1 MNKISKFLTLVI
13 LIVVVLLF
21 GIYQYRTF
29 IQTEIY
35 QENSEHLLATY
46 EQVSRTFTLFTQR
59 NWNVL
64 ADWDEYL
71 QYISDSEN
79 TETAWHDFA
88 DRKNNWQYSDF
99 YMFNEHCDFL
109 TASNRKGT
117 ADSIRNCFQE
127 MYSSGC
133 PTISDY
139 TASSGKHKVVFAIPL
154 SNPFCLDNITYTGVA
169 VSYDVTTVE
178 DMISNNVYGD
188 KSSCYLVNAKGH
200 VILSLESQSEF
211 LSEQDNLFTFLK
223 SNAVFSENTND
234 AVEHDLQKVVEG
246 RAKFNSQ
253 GTSYYMV
260 YQPVGLNDWSI
271 LGIVQTAAVNSP
283 DEKIMHVTIAAITV
297 LAACLLLLLLR
308 LSSLNAEYKLKHQ
321 ELLHQAL
328 KAQKEQTDQLFYGMT
343 CIVDRYIVVDLLKN
357 RYEYHEYSSNS
368 LYPETGSYQNLLD
381 TVARNYI
388 VLSDTENI
396 KISHLLNKEYLQKV
410 LHKGNGIMKIE
421 YSKRTENI
429 YKLMNVVAV
438 EWDESGI
445 PLKVMMISQDIGKR
459 HELENLANTDGL
471 TGLFNERYFSSVLHR
486 KEKKKLPFVLY
497 YLDLDHFK
505 PVNDT
510 YGHDMGDKLLKAVAE
525 RLLKCIR
532 SNDFA
537 FRIGGDEFAL
547 IISAEMEDSLCMQTK
562 MRIIQ
567 SLLRPY
573 EIDGKTLHIGA
584 SCGYAV
590 YPLETEDT
598 GKIRILADQRMY
610 AEKKKIIKKPQG
622 LSPKILLQ
630 MTECKRGAVGKCNFS
645 SRQPLLHYLLMH
657 HSEHQRSSM
666 TFFYSHTSVCLPGE
680 WPP

>member
-1 MNKISKFLTLVI
+1 MNKICKFLTLII
-13 LIVVVLLF
+13 LIVAVLLF

-46 EQVSRTFTLFTQR
+46 EQVNRIFTLFTQR

-64 ADWDEYL
+64 SDWDEYL

-79 TETAWHDFA
+79 TETVWHDFA

-109 TASNRKGT
+109 TANNRKGT

-127 MYSSGC
+127 MYSFEC

-154 SNPFCLDNITYTGVA
+154 SHPFCLNNITYTGVA

-211 LSEQDNLFTFLK
+211 LSEHENLFTFLK
-223 SNAVFSENTND
+223 DNAVFSENTYD
-234 AVEHDLQKVVEG
+234 AVEHDLQKVVKG

-297 LAACLLLLLLR
+297 LATCLLLLLLR

-343 CIVDRYIVVDLLKN
+343 CIVDRYTVVDLLKD

-429 YKLMNVVAV
+429 YKIMNVVAV
-438 EWDESGI
+438 EWDEAGI
-445 PLKVMMISQDIGKR
+445 PQKVMMIAQDIGKR

-486 KEKKKLPFVLY
+486 KEQKKLPFVLY

-532 SNDFA
+532 SNDLA

-562 MRIIQ
+562 MRIVQ
-567 SLLRPY
+567 SLLLPY

-610 AEKKKIIKKPQG
+610 AEKKENHRKAAESQSKDP
-622 LSPKILLQ
+622 SP
-630 MTECKRGAVGKCNFS
+630 ND
-645 SRQPLLHYLLMH
+645 
-657 HSEHQRSSM
+657 
-666 TFFYSHTSVCLPGE
+666 
-680 WPP
+680 

>member
-1 MNKISKFLTLVI
+1 MNKICKFLTLII

-46 EQVSRTFTLFTQR
+46 EQVNRTFTLFTQR

-64 ADWDEYL
+64 SDWDEYL
-71 QYISDSEN
+71 QCISDSEN
-79 TETAWHDFA
+79 TETVWHDFA

-109 TASNRKGT
+109 TANNRKGT

-127 MYSSGC
+127 MYSSEC

-139 TASSGKHKVVFAIPL
+139 IASSGKHKVVFAIPL
-154 SNPFCLDNITYTGVA
+154 SHPFCLNNITYTGVA

-211 LSEQDNLFTFLK
+211 LSEHENLFTFLK
-223 SNAVFSENTND
+223 DNAVFSENTYD
-234 AVEHDLQKVVEG
+234 AVEHDLQKVVKG

-253 GTSYYMV
+253 GISYYMV

-283 DEKIMHVTIAAITV
+283 DEKIMHVTIVAITV
-297 LAACLLLLLLR
+297 LATCLLLLLLR

-343 CIVDRYIVVDLLKN
+343 CIVDRYTVVDLLKD
-357 RYEYHEYSSNS
+357 RYEYHEYSNSNN

-381 TVARNYI
+381 TAARNYI

-429 YKLMNVVAV
+429 YKIMNVVAV
-438 EWDESGI
+438 EWDEAGI
-445 PLKVMMISQDIGKR
+445 PQKVMMISQDIGKR

-486 KEKKKLPFVLY
+486 KEQKKLPFVLY

-547 IISAEMEDSLCMQTK
+547 IISAEMEDSLCVQTK
-562 MRIIQ
+562 MRIVQ
-567 SLLRPY
+567 SLLLPY

-610 AEKKKIIKKPQG
+610 AEKKENHRKAAESQSKDP
-622 LSPKILLQ
+622 SP
-630 MTECKRGAVGKCNFS
+630 ND
-645 SRQPLLHYLLMH
+645 
-657 HSEHQRSSM
+657 
-666 TFFYSHTSVCLPGE
+666 
-680 WPP
+680 

>member
-1 MNKISKFLTLVI
+1 MSQQPHHQKEENIMSKICKFLTLII
-13 LIVVVLLF
+13 LIVAVLLF

-46 EQVSRTFTLFTQR
+46 EQVNRTFTLFTQR

-64 ADWDEYL
+64 SDWDEYL
-71 QYISDSEN
+71 QCISDAEN
-79 TETAWHDFA
+79 TETVWHDFA

-109 TASNRKGT
+109 TANNRKGT

-154 SNPFCLDNITYTGVA
+154 SHPFCLNNITYTGVA

-211 LSEQDNLFTFLK
+211 LSGHENLFTFLK
-223 SNAVFSENTND
+223 DNAVFSENTYD
-234 AVEHDLQKVVEG
+234 AVEHDLQKVVKG

-297 LAACLLLLLLR
+297 LATCLLLLLLR

-343 CIVDRYIVVDLLKN
+343 CIVDRYTVVDLLKD
-357 RYEYHEYSSNS
+357 RYEYHEYSNSNN

-381 TVARNYI
+381 TAARNYI

-396 KISHLLNKEYLQKV
+396 KMSHLLNKEYLQKV

-421 YSKRTENI
+421 YSKRTENV
-429 YKLMNVVAV
+429 YKIMNVVAV
-438 EWDESGI
+438 EWDEAGI
-445 PLKVMMISQDIGKR
+445 PQKVMMISQDIGKR

-486 KEKKKLPFVLY
+486 KEQKKLPFVLY

-562 MRIIQ
+562 MRIVQ
-567 SLLRPY
+567 SLLLPY

-610 AEKKKIIKKPQG
+610 AEKKENHRKAAESQSKDP
-622 LSPKILLQ
+622 SP
-630 MTECKRGAVGKCNFS
+630 ND
-645 SRQPLLHYLLMH
+645 
-657 HSEHQRSSM
+657 
-666 TFFYSHTSVCLPGE
+666 
-680 WPP
+680 

>member
-1 MNKISKFLTLVI
+1 MNKICKFLTLII
-13 LIVVVLLF
+13 LIVAVLLF

-29 IQTEIY
+29 IKTEIY

-46 EQVSRTFTLFTQR
+46 EQVNRTFTLFTQR

-64 ADWDEYL
+64 SDWDEYL

-79 TETAWHDFA
+79 TETVWHDFA

-109 TASNRKGT
+109 TANNRKGT

-127 MYSSGC
+127 MYSFEC

-154 SNPFCLDNITYTGVA
+154 SHPFCLNNITYTGVA

-211 LSEQDNLFTFLK
+211 LSEHENLFTFLK
-223 SNAVFSENTND
+223 DNAVFSENTYD
-234 AVEHDLQKVVEG
+234 AVEHDLQKVVKG

-297 LAACLLLLLLR
+297 LATCLLLLLLR

-343 CIVDRYIVVDLLKN
+343 CIVDRYTVVDLLKD

-421 YSKRTENI
+421 YSKRTENV
-429 YKLMNVVAV
+429 YKIMNVVAV
-438 EWDESGI
+438 EWDEAGI
-445 PLKVMMISQDIGKR
+445 PQKVMMIAQDIGKR

-486 KEKKKLPFVLY
+486 KEQKKLPFVLY

-562 MRIIQ
+562 MRIVQ
-567 SLLRPY
+567 SLLLPY

-610 AEKKKIIKKPQG
+610 AEKKENHRKAAESQSKDP
-622 LSPKILLQ
+622 SP
-630 MTECKRGAVGKCNFS
+630 ND
-645 SRQPLLHYLLMH
+645 
-657 HSEHQRSSM
+657 
-666 TFFYSHTSVCLPGE
+666 
-680 WPP
+680 

>member
-1 MNKISKFLTLVI
+1 MNKICKFLTLII

-46 EQVSRTFTLFTQR
+46 EQVNRTFTLFTQR

-64 ADWDEYL
+64 SDWDEYL
-71 QYISDSEN
+71 QCISDSEN
-79 TETAWHDFA
+79 TETVWHDFA

-109 TASNRKGT
+109 TANNRKGT

-154 SNPFCLDNITYTGVA
+154 SHPFCLNNITYTGVA

-188 KSSCYLVNAKGH
+188 KSSCYLINAKGH

-211 LSEQDNLFTFLK
+211 LSEHENLFTFLK
-223 SNAVFSENTND
+223 DNAVFSENTYD
-234 AVEHDLQKVVEG
+234 AVEHDLQKVVKG

-253 GTSYYMV
+253 GISYYMV

-297 LAACLLLLLLR
+297 LATCLLLLLLR

-343 CIVDRYIVVDLLKN
+343 CIVDRYTVVDLLKD
-357 RYEYHEYSSNS
+357 RYEYHEFSSNN

-381 TVARNYI
+381 TAARNYI

-396 KISHLLNKEYLQKV
+396 KMSHLLNKEYLQKV

-421 YSKRTENI
+421 YSKRTENV
-429 YKLMNVVAV
+429 YKIMNVVAV
-438 EWDESGI
+438 EWDEAGI
-445 PLKVMMISQDIGKR
+445 PQKVMMISQDIGKR

-486 KEKKKLPFVLY
+486 KEQKKLPFVLY

-562 MRIIQ
+562 MRIVQ
-567 SLLRPY
+567 SLLLPY

-610 AEKKKIIKKPQG
+610 AEKKENHRKAAESQSKDP
-622 LSPKILLQ
+622 SP
-630 MTECKRGAVGKCNFS
+630 ND
-645 SRQPLLHYLLMH
+645 
-657 HSEHQRSSM
+657 
-666 TFFYSHTSVCLPGE
+666 
-680 WPP
+680 

>member
-1 MNKISKFLTLVI
+1 MNKICKFLTLII
-13 LIVVVLLF
+13 LIVAVLLF

-46 EQVSRTFTLFTQR
+46 EQVNRTFTLFTQR

-64 ADWDEYL
+64 SDWDEYL

-79 TETAWHDFA
+79 TETVWHDFA

-109 TASNRKGT
+109 TANNRKGT

-127 MYSSGC
+127 MYSFEC

-154 SNPFCLDNITYTGVA
+154 SHPFCLNNITYTGVA

-211 LSEQDNLFTFLK
+211 LSEHENLFTFLK
-223 SNAVFSENTND
+223 DNAVFSENTYD
-234 AVEHDLQKVVEG
+234 AVEHDLQKVVKG
-246 RAKFNSQ
+246 RAKFNIQ

-297 LAACLLLLLLR
+297 LATCLLLLLLR

-343 CIVDRYIVVDLLKN
+343 CIVDRYTVVDLLKD

-421 YSKRTENI
+421 YSKRTENV
-429 YKLMNVVAV
+429 YKIMNVVAV
-438 EWDESGI
+438 EWDEAGI
-445 PLKVMMISQDIGKR
+445 PQKVMMIAQDIGKR

-486 KEKKKLPFVLY
+486 KEQKKLPFVLY

-562 MRIIQ
+562 MRIVQ
-567 SLLRPY
+567 SLLLPY

-610 AEKKKIIKKPQG
+610 AEKKENHRKAAESQSKDP
-622 LSPKILLQ
+622 SP
-630 MTECKRGAVGKCNFS
+630 ND
-645 SRQPLLHYLLMH
+645 
-657 HSEHQRSSM
+657 
-666 TFFYSHTSVCLPGE
+666 
-680 WPP
+680 

>member
-1 MNKISKFLTLVI
+1 MNKICKFLTLII
-13 LIVVVLLF
+13 LIVAVLLF

-46 EQVSRTFTLFTQR
+46 EQVNRTFTLFTQR

-64 ADWDEYL
+64 SDWDEYL

-79 TETAWHDFA
+79 TETVWHDFA

-109 TASNRKGT
+109 TANNRKGT

-127 MYSSGC
+127 MYSFEC

-154 SNPFCLDNITYTGVA
+154 SHPFCLNNITYTGVA

-211 LSEQDNLFTFLK
+211 LSGHENLFTFLK
-223 SNAVFSENTND
+223 DNAVFSENTYD
-234 AVEHDLQKVVEG
+234 AVEHDLQKVVKG

-297 LAACLLLLLLR
+297 LATCLLLLLLR

-343 CIVDRYIVVDLLKN
+343 CIVDRYTVVDLLKD
-357 RYEYHEYSSNS
+357 RYEYHEYSSNN

-421 YSKRTENI
+421 YSKRTENV
-429 YKLMNVVAV
+429 YKIMNVVAV
-438 EWDESGI
+438 EWDEAGI
-445 PLKVMMISQDIGKR
+445 PQKVMMIAQDIGKR

-486 KEKKKLPFVLY
+486 KEQKKLPFVLY

-562 MRIIQ
+562 MRIVQ
-567 SLLRPY
+567 SLLLPY

-610 AEKKKIIKKPQG
+610 AEKKENHRKAAESQSKDP
-622 LSPKILLQ
+622 SP
-630 MTECKRGAVGKCNFS
+630 ND
-645 SRQPLLHYLLMH
+645 
-657 HSEHQRSSM
+657 
-666 TFFYSHTSVCLPGE
+666 
-680 WPP
+680 

>member
-1 MNKISKFLTLVI
+1 MNKICKFLTLII

-46 EQVSRTFTLFTQR
+46 EQVNRTFTLFTQR

-64 ADWDEYL
+64 SDWDEYL
-71 QYISDSEN
+71 QCISDSEN
-79 TETAWHDFA
+79 TETVWHDFA

-109 TASNRKGT
+109 TANNRKGT
-117 ADSIRNCFQE
+117 ADSIQNCFQE

-154 SNPFCLDNITYTGVA
+154 SHPFCLNNITYTGVA

-211 LSEQDNLFTFLK
+211 LSEQENLFTFLK
-223 SNAVFSENTND
+223 DNAIFSENTYD
-234 AVEHDLQKVVEG
+234 AVEHDLQKVVKG

-253 GTSYYMV
+253 RISYYMV

-271 LGIVQTAAVNSP
+271 LGIVRTAAVNSQ

-297 LAACLLLLLLR
+297 LATCLLLLLLR

-343 CIVDRYIVVDLLKN
+343 CIVDRYIVVDLLKD
-357 RYEYHEYSSNS
+357 RYEYHEYSSNN

-381 TVARNYI
+381 TAARNYI

-396 KISHLLNKEYLQKV
+396 KMSHLLNKEYLQKV

-421 YSKRTENI
+421 YSKRTENV
-429 YKLMNVVAV
+429 YKIMNVVAV
-438 EWDESGI
+438 EWDEAGI
-445 PLKVMMISQDIGKR
+445 PQKVMMISQDIGKR

-486 KEKKKLPFVLY
+486 KEQKKLPFVLY

-562 MRIIQ
+562 MRIVQ
-567 SLLRPY
+567 SLLLPY

-610 AEKKKIIKKPQG
+610 AEKKENHRKAAESQSKDP
-622 LSPKILLQ
+622 SP
-630 MTECKRGAVGKCNFS
+630 ND
-645 SRQPLLHYLLMH
+645 
-657 HSEHQRSSM
+657 
-666 TFFYSHTSVCLPGE
+666 
-680 WPP
+680 

>member
-1 MNKISKFLTLVI
+1 MNKICKFLTLII
-13 LIVVVLLF
+13 LIFVVLLF

-35 QENSEHLLATY
+35 RENSEHLLATY
-46 EQVSRTFTLFTQR
+46 EQVNRTFTLFTQR

-64 ADWDEYL
+64 SDWDEYL

-169 VSYDVTTVE
+169 VSYDVATVE
-178 DMISNNVYGD
+178 SMISNNVYGD

-200 VILSLESQSEF
+200 IILSLESQSEF

-223 SNAVFSENTND
+223 SNAVFSENTYD
-234 AVEHDLQKVVEG
+234 AVEHDLQKVVKG

-283 DEKIMHVTIAAITV
+283 DEKIMHVTIVAITV
-297 LAACLLLLLLR
+297 LATCLLLLLLR

-343 CIVDRYIVVDLLKN
+343 CIVDRYTVVDLLKD
-357 RYEYHEYSSNS
+357 RYEYHEYSNSNN

-381 TVARNYI
+381 TAARNYI

-429 YKLMNVVAV
+429 YKIMNVVAV
-438 EWDESGI
+438 EWDEAGI
-445 PLKVMMISQDIGKR
+445 PQKVMMISQDIGKR

-486 KEKKKLPFVLY
+486 KEQKKLPFVLY

-547 IISAEMEDSLCMQTK
+547 IISAEMDDSLCMQTK
-562 MRIIQ
+562 MRIVQ
-567 SLLRPY
+567 SLLLPY

-610 AEKKKIIKKPQG
+610 AEKKENHRKAADLLNGLRQKI
-622 LSPKILLQ
+622 PK
-630 MTECKRGAVGKCNFS
+630 
-645 SRQPLLHYLLMH
+645 
-657 HSEHQRSSM
+657 
-666 TFFYSHTSVCLPGE
+666 
-680 WPP
+680 

>member
-1 MNKISKFLTLVI
+1 MNKICKFLTLII
-13 LIVVVLLF
+13 LIVAVLLF

-46 EQVSRTFTLFTQR
+46 EQVNRTFTLFTQR

-64 ADWDEYL
+64 SDWDEYL

-79 TETAWHDFA
+79 TETVWHDFA

-109 TASNRKGT
+109 TANNRKGT

-127 MYSSGC
+127 MYSFEC

-154 SNPFCLDNITYTGVA
+154 SHPFCLNNITYTGVA

-211 LSEQDNLFTFLK
+211 LSEHENLFTFLK
-223 SNAVFSENTND
+223 DNAVFSENTYD
-234 AVEHDLQKVVEG
+234 AVEHDLQKVVKG

-297 LAACLLLLLLR
+297 LATCLLLLLLR

-343 CIVDRYIVVDLLKN
+343 CIVDCYTVVDLLKD

-429 YKLMNVVAV
+429 YKIMNVVAV
-438 EWDESGI
+438 EWDEAGI
-445 PLKVMMISQDIGKR
+445 PQKVMMIAQDIGKR

-486 KEKKKLPFVLY
+486 KEQKKLPFVLY

-547 IISAEMEDSLCMQTK
+547 IISAEMGDSLCMQTK
-562 MRIIQ
+562 MRIVQ
-567 SLLRPY
+567 SLLLPY

-610 AEKKKIIKKPQG
+610 AEKKENHRKAAESQSKDP
-622 LSPKILLQ
+622 SP
-630 MTECKRGAVGKCNFS
+630 ND
-645 SRQPLLHYLLMH
+645 
-657 HSEHQRSSM
+657 
-666 TFFYSHTSVCLPGE
+666 
-680 WPP
+680 

>member
-1 MNKISKFLTLVI
+1 MNKICKFLTLII

-46 EQVSRTFTLFTQR
+46 EQVNRTFTLFTRR

-64 ADWDEYL
+64 SDWDEYL
-71 QYISDSEN
+71 QCISDSEN
-79 TETAWHDFA
+79 AETVWHDFA

-109 TASNRKGT
+109 TANNRKGT

-154 SNPFCLDNITYTGVA
+154 SHPFCLNNITYTGVA

-211 LSEQDNLFTFLK
+211 LSEHENLFTFLK
-223 SNAVFSENTND
+223 DNAVFSENTYD
-234 AVEHDLQKVVEG
+234 AVEHDLQKVVKG

-297 LAACLLLLLLR
+297 LATCLLLLLLR

-343 CIVDRYIVVDLLKN
+343 CIVDRYTVVDLLKD

-381 TVARNYI
+381 TIARNYI

-396 KISHLLNKEYLQKV
+396 KISHLLNKDYLQKV

-421 YSKRTENI
+421 YSKRTENV
-429 YKLMNVVAV
+429 YKIMNVVAV
-438 EWDESGI
+438 EWDEAGI
-445 PLKVMMISQDIGKR
+445 PQKVMMIAQDIGKR

-486 KEKKKLPFVLY
+486 KEQKKLPFVLY

-547 IISAEMEDSLCMQTK
+547 IISAEMKDSLCMQTK
-562 MRIIQ
+562 MRIVQ
-567 SLLRPY
+567 SLLLPY

-610 AEKKKIIKKPQG
+610 AEKKKIIGKPQS

-630 MTECKRGAVGKCNFS
+630 MAECKRGAVGKCNFS

-657 HSEHQRSSM
+657 HNEHQLSSN
-666 TFFYSHTSVCLPGE
+666 SLL
-680 WPP
+680 

>member
-1 MNKISKFLTLVI
+1 MNKICKFLTLII

-46 EQVSRTFTLFTQR
+46 EQVNRTFTLFTRR

-64 ADWDEYL
+64 SDWDEYL
-71 QYISDSEN
+71 QCISDSEN
-79 TETAWHDFA
+79 AETVWHDFA

-109 TASNRKGT
+109 TANNRKGT

-154 SNPFCLDNITYTGVA
+154 SHPFCLNNITYTGVA

-178 DMISNNVYGD
+178 GMISNNVYDD

-211 LSEQDNLFTFLK
+211 LSEHENLFTFLK
-223 SNAVFSENTND
+223 DNAVFSENTYD
-234 AVEHDLQKVVEG
+234 AVEHDLQKVVKG

-297 LAACLLLLLLR
+297 LATCLLLLLLR

-343 CIVDRYIVVDLLKN
+343 CIVDRYTVVDLLKD

-381 TVARNYI
+381 TIARNYI

-396 KISHLLNKEYLQKV
+396 KISHLLNKDYLQKV

-421 YSKRTENI
+421 YSKRTENV
-429 YKLMNVVAV
+429 YKIMNVVAV
-438 EWDESGI
+438 EWDEAGI
-445 PLKVMMISQDIGKR
+445 PQKVMMIAQDIGKR

-486 KEKKKLPFVLY
+486 KEQKKLPFVLY

-562 MRIIQ
+562 MRIVQ
-567 SLLRPY
+567 SLLLPY

-610 AEKKKIIKKPQG
+610 AEKKENHRKAAESQSKDP
-622 LSPKILLQ
+622 SPN
-630 MTECKRGAVGKCNFS
+630 G
-645 SRQPLLHYLLMH
+645 
-657 HSEHQRSSM
+657 
-666 TFFYSHTSVCLPGE
+666 
-680 WPP
+680 

>member
-1 MNKISKFLTLVI
+1 MNKICKFLTLII
-13 LIVVVLLF
+13 LIVAVLLF

-46 EQVSRTFTLFTQR
+46 EQVNRTFTLFTQR

-64 ADWDEYL
+64 SDWDEYL

-79 TETAWHDFA
+79 TETVWHDFA

-109 TASNRKGT
+109 TANNQKGT

-127 MYSSGC
+127 MYSFEC

-154 SNPFCLDNITYTGVA
+154 SHPFCLNNITYTGVA

-211 LSEQDNLFTFLK
+211 LSEHENLFTFLK
-223 SNAVFSENTND
+223 DNAVFSENTYD
-234 AVEHDLQKVVEG
+234 AVEHDLQKVVKG

-297 LAACLLLLLLR
+297 LATCLLLLLLR

-343 CIVDRYIVVDLLKN
+343 CIVDRYTVVDLLKD

-421 YSKRTENI
+421 YSKRTENV
-429 YKLMNVVAV
+429 YKIMNVVAV
-438 EWDESGI
+438 EWDEAGI
-445 PLKVMMISQDIGKR
+445 PQKVMMIAQDIGKR

-471 TGLFNERYFSSVLHR
+471 TGLFNKRYFSSVLHR
-486 KEKKKLPFVLY
+486 KEQKKLPFVLY

-562 MRIIQ
+562 MRIVQ
-567 SLLRPY
+567 SLLLPY

-610 AEKKKIIKKPQG
+610 AEKKENHRKAAESQSKDP
-622 LSPKILLQ
+622 SP
-630 MTECKRGAVGKCNFS
+630 ND
-645 SRQPLLHYLLMH
+645 
-657 HSEHQRSSM
+657 
-666 TFFYSHTSVCLPGE
+666 
-680 WPP
+680 

>member
-1 MNKISKFLTLVI
+1 MSKICKFLTLII

-46 EQVSRTFTLFTQR
+46 EQVNRTFTLFTQR

-64 ADWDEYL
+64 SDWDEYL
-71 QYISDSEN
+71 QCISDAEN
-79 TETAWHDFA
+79 TETVWHDFA

-109 TASNRKGT
+109 TANNRKGT

-127 MYSSGC
+127 MYSSEC

-154 SNPFCLDNITYTGVA
+154 SHPFCLNNITYTGVA
-169 VSYDVTTVE
+169 VSYDVSTVE

-211 LSEQDNLFTFLK
+211 LSGHENLFTFLK
-223 SNAVFSENTND
+223 DNAVFSENTYD
-234 AVEHDLQKVVEG
+234 AVEHDLQKVVKG

-297 LAACLLLLLLR
+297 LATCLLLLLLR

-343 CIVDRYIVVDLLKN
+343 CIVDRYTVVDLLKD
-357 RYEYHEYSSNS
+357 RYEYHEYSNSNN

-381 TVARNYI
+381 TAARNYI

-396 KISHLLNKEYLQKV
+396 KMSHLLNKEYLQKV

-421 YSKRTENI
+421 YSKRTENV
-429 YKLMNVVAV
+429 YKIMNVVAV
-438 EWDESGI
+438 EWDEAGI
-445 PLKVMMISQDIGKR
+445 PQKVMMISQDIGKR
-459 HELENLANTDGL
+459 HELENLANTDVL

-486 KEKKKLPFVLY
+486 KEQKKLPFVLY

-562 MRIIQ
+562 MRIVQ
-567 SLLRPY
+567 SLLLPY

-610 AEKKKIIKKPQG
+610 AEKKENHRKAAESQSKDP
-622 LSPKILLQ
+622 SP
-630 MTECKRGAVGKCNFS
+630 ND
-645 SRQPLLHYLLMH
+645 
-657 HSEHQRSSM
+657 
-666 TFFYSHTSVCLPGE
+666 
-680 WPP
+680 

>member
-1 MNKISKFLTLVI
+1 MNKICKFLTLII
-13 LIVVVLLF
+13 LIVAVLLF

-46 EQVSRTFTLFTQR
+46 EQVNRTFTLFTQR

-64 ADWDEYL
+64 SDWDEYL
-71 QYISDSEN
+71 QCISDSEN
-79 TETAWHDFA
+79 TETVWHDFA

-109 TASNRKGT
+109 TANNRKGT

-127 MYSSGC
+127 MYSSEC

-154 SNPFCLDNITYTGVA
+154 SHPFCLNNITYTGVA

-188 KSSCYLVNAKGH
+188 KSSCYLINAKGH

-211 LSEQDNLFTFLK
+211 LSEHENLFTFLK
-223 SNAVFSENTND
+223 DNAVFSENTYD
-234 AVEHDLQKVVEG
+234 AVEHDLQKVVKG

-297 LAACLLLLLLR
+297 LATCLLLLLLR

-343 CIVDRYIVVDLLKN
+343 CIVDRYTVVDLLKD
-357 RYEYHEYSSNS
+357 RYEYHEYSSNN

-429 YKLMNVVAV
+429 YKIMNVVAV
-438 EWDESGI
+438 EWDEAGI
-445 PLKVMMISQDIGKR
+445 PQKVMMIAQDIGKR

-486 KEKKKLPFVLY
+486 KEQKKLPFVLY

-547 IISAEMEDSLCMQTK
+547 IISAEMGDSLCMQTK
-562 MRIIQ
+562 MRIVQ
-567 SLLRPY
+567 SLLLPY

-610 AEKKKIIKKPQG
+610 AEKKENHRKAAESQSKDP
-622 LSPKILLQ
+622 SP
-630 MTECKRGAVGKCNFS
+630 ND
-645 SRQPLLHYLLMH
+645 
-657 HSEHQRSSM
+657 
-666 TFFYSHTSVCLPGE
+666 
-680 WPP
+680 

>member
-1 MNKISKFLTLVI
+1 MSKICKFLTLII
-13 LIVVVLLF
+13 LIVAVLLF

-46 EQVSRTFTLFTQR
+46 EQVNRTFTLFTQR

-64 ADWDEYL
+64 SDWDEYL
-71 QYISDSEN
+71 QCISDAEN
-79 TETAWHDFA
+79 TETVWHDFA

-109 TASNRKGT
+109 TANNRKGT

-127 MYSSGC
+127 MYSFEC

-154 SNPFCLDNITYTGVA
+154 SHPFCLNNITYTGVA
-169 VSYDVTTVE
+169 VSYDVSTVE

-188 KSSCYLVNAKGH
+188 KSSCYLINAKGH

-211 LSEQDNLFTFLK
+211 LSGHENLFTFLK
-223 SNAVFSENTND
+223 DNAVFSENTYD
-234 AVEHDLQKVVEG
+234 AVEHDLQKVVKG
-246 RAKFNSQ
+246 RAKFNIQ

-297 LAACLLLLLLR
+297 LATCLLLLLLR

-343 CIVDRYIVVDLLKN
+343 CIVDRYTVVDLLKD
-357 RYEYHEYSSNS
+357 RYEYHEYSSNN

-381 TVARNYI
+381 TAARNYI

-396 KISHLLNKEYLQKV
+396 KMSHLLNKEYLQKV

-421 YSKRTENI
+421 YSKRTENV
-429 YKLMNVVAV
+429 YKIMNVVAV
-438 EWDESGI
+438 EWDEAGI
-445 PLKVMMISQDIGKR
+445 PQKVMMIAQDIGKR

-471 TGLFNERYFSSVLHR
+471 TGLFNERYFSSVLQEQLRHFCLCSLHR
-486 KEKKKLPFVLY
+486 KEQKKLPFVLY

-562 MRIIQ
+562 MRIVQ
-567 SLLRPY
+567 SLLLPY

-610 AEKKKIIKKPQG
+610 AEKKENHRKAAESQSKDP
-622 LSPKILLQ
+622 SP
-630 MTECKRGAVGKCNFS
+630 ND
-645 SRQPLLHYLLMH
+645 
-657 HSEHQRSSM
+657 
-666 TFFYSHTSVCLPGE
+666 
-680 WPP
+680 

>member
-1 MNKISKFLTLVI
+1 MSQQPHHQKKENIMNKICKFLTLII
-13 LIVVVLLF
+13 LIVAVLLF

-46 EQVSRTFTLFTQR
+46 EQVNRTFTLFTQR

-64 ADWDEYL
+64 SDWDEYL

-79 TETAWHDFA
+79 TETVWHDFA

-109 TASNRKGT
+109 TANNRKGT

-127 MYSSGC
+127 MYSFEC

-154 SNPFCLDNITYTGVA
+154 SHPFCLNNITYTGVA

-211 LSEQDNLFTFLK
+211 LSEHENLFTFLK
-223 SNAVFSENTND
+223 DNAVFSENTYD
-234 AVEHDLQKVVEG
+234 AVEHDLQKVVKG

-297 LAACLLLLLLR
+297 LATCLLLLLLR

-343 CIVDRYIVVDLLKN
+343 CIVDRYTVVDLLKD

-381 TVARNYI
+381 TAARNYI

-396 KISHLLNKEYLQKV
+396 KMSHLLNKEYLQKV

-421 YSKRTENI
+421 YSKRTENV
-429 YKLMNVVAV
+429 YKIMNVVAV
-438 EWDESGI
+438 EWDEAGI
-445 PLKVMMISQDIGKR
+445 PQKVMMIAQDIGKR

-486 KEKKKLPFVLY
+486 KEQKKLPFVLY

-562 MRIIQ
+562 MRIVQ
-567 SLLRPY
+567 SLLLPY

-610 AEKKKIIKKPQG
+610 AEKKENHRKAAESQSKDP
-622 LSPKILLQ
+622 SP
-630 MTECKRGAVGKCNFS
+630 ND
-645 SRQPLLHYLLMH
+645 
-657 HSEHQRSSM
+657 
-666 TFFYSHTSVCLPGE
+666 
-680 WPP
+680 

>member
-1 MNKISKFLTLVI
+1 MNKICKFLTLII
-13 LIVVVLLF
+13 LIVAVLLF

-46 EQVSRTFTLFTQR
+46 EQVNRTFTLFTQR
-59 NWNVL
+59 NWNIL
-64 ADWDEYL
+64 SDWDEYL

-79 TETAWHDFA
+79 TETVWHDFA

-109 TASNRKGT
+109 TANNRKGT

-127 MYSSGC
+127 MYSFEC

-154 SNPFCLDNITYTGVA
+154 SHPFCLNNITYTGVA

-211 LSEQDNLFTFLK
+211 LSEHENLFTFLK
-223 SNAVFSENTND
+223 DNAVFSENTYD
-234 AVEHDLQKVVEG
+234 AVEHDLQKVVKG

-297 LAACLLLLLLR
+297 LATCLLLLLLR

-343 CIVDRYIVVDLLKN
+343 CIVDRYTVVDLLKD

-421 YSKRTENI
+421 YSKRTENV
-429 YKLMNVVAV
+429 YKIMNVVAV
-438 EWDESGI
+438 EWDEAGI
-445 PLKVMMISQDIGKR
+445 PQKVMMIAQDIGKR

-486 KEKKKLPFVLY
+486 KEQKKLPFVLY

-562 MRIIQ
+562 MRIVQ
-567 SLLRPY
+567 SLLLPY

-610 AEKKKIIKKPQG
+610 AEKKENHRKAAESQSKDP
-622 LSPKILLQ
+622 SP
-630 MTECKRGAVGKCNFS
+630 ND
-645 SRQPLLHYLLMH
+645 
-657 HSEHQRSSM
+657 
-666 TFFYSHTSVCLPGE
+666 
-680 WPP
+680 

>member
-154 SNPFCLDNITYTGVA
+154 STPFCLDNITYTGVA
-169 VSYDVTTVE
+169 VSYDVSTVE
-178 DMISNNVYGD
+178 DMISNNVYGN
-188 KSSCYLVNAKGH
+188 KSSCYLINAKGH

-211 LSEQDNLFTFLK
+211 LSEQENLFTFLK
-223 SNAVFSENTND
+223 DNAVFSENTND

-343 CIVDRYIVVDLLKN
+343 CIVDRYIVVDLLKD

-421 YSKRTENI
+421 YSKRTENV
-429 YKLMNVVAV
+429 YKIMNVVAV
-438 EWDESGI
+438 EWDEAGI
-445 PLKVMMISQDIGKR
+445 PQKVMMIAQDIGKR

-486 KEKKKLPFVLY
+486 KEQKKLPFVLY

-562 MRIIQ
+562 MRIVQ
-567 SLLRPY
+567 SLLLPY

-610 AEKKKIIKKPQG
+610 AEKKKIIGKPQS

-645 SRQPLLHYLLMH
+645 SRQPLLHYLLIH
-657 HSEHQRSSM
+657 HNEHQLSSM

>member
-1 MNKISKFLTLVI
+1 MISSPEEKSLPQKISEDIISFI
-13 LIVVVLLF
+13 LEEKLQPGDKLPNETVL
-21 GIYQYRTF
+21 
-29 IQTEIY
+29 
-35 QENSEHLLATY
+35 SEHLLATY
-46 EQVSRTFTLFTQR
+46 EQVNRTFTLFTQR

-64 ADWDEYL
+64 SDWDEYL
-71 QYISDSEN
+71 QCISDSEN
-79 TETAWHDFA
+79 TETVWHDFA

-109 TASNRKGT
+109 TANNRKGT

-127 MYSSGC
+127 MYSSEC

-139 TASSGKHKVVFAIPL
+139 IASSGKHKVVFAIPL
-154 SNPFCLDNITYTGVA
+154 SHPFCLNNITYTGVA

-211 LSEQDNLFTFLK
+211 LSEHENLFTFLK
-223 SNAVFSENTND
+223 DNAVFSENTYD
-234 AVEHDLQKVVEG
+234 AVEHDLQKVVKG

-253 GTSYYMV
+253 GISYYMV

-283 DEKIMHVTIAAITV
+283 DEKIMHVTIVAITV
-297 LAACLLLLLLR
+297 LATCLLLLLLR

-343 CIVDRYIVVDLLKN
+343 CIVDRYTVVDLLKD
-357 RYEYHEYSSNS
+357 RYEYHEYSNSNN

-381 TVARNYI
+381 TAARNYI

-429 YKLMNVVAV
+429 YKIMNVVAV
-438 EWDESGI
+438 EWDEAGI
-445 PLKVMMISQDIGKR
+445 PQKVMMISQDIGKR

-486 KEKKKLPFVLY
+486 KEQKKLPFVLY

-547 IISAEMEDSLCMQTK
+547 IISAEMDDSLCMQTK
-562 MRIIQ
+562 MRIVQ
-567 SLLRPY
+567 SLLLPY

-610 AEKKKIIKKPQG
+610 AEKKENHRKAAESQSKDP
-622 LSPKILLQ
+622 SP
-630 MTECKRGAVGKCNFS
+630 ND
-645 SRQPLLHYLLMH
+645 
-657 HSEHQRSSM
+657 
-666 TFFYSHTSVCLPGE
+666 
-680 WPP
+680 

>member
-1 MNKISKFLTLVI
+1 MNKICKFLTLII

-46 EQVSRTFTLFTQR
+46 EQVNRTFTLFTQR

-64 ADWDEYL
+64 SDWDEYL

-79 TETAWHDFA
+79 TETVWHDFA

-109 TASNRKGT
+109 TANNRKGT

-127 MYSSGC
+127 MYSFEC

-154 SNPFCLDNITYTGVA
+154 SHPFCLNNITYTGVA

-211 LSEQDNLFTFLK
+211 LSGHENLFTFLK
-223 SNAVFSENTND
+223 NNAVFSENTYD
-234 AVEHDLQKVVEG
+234 AVEHDLQKVVKG

-297 LAACLLLLLLR
+297 LATCLLLLLLR

-343 CIVDRYIVVDLLKN
+343 CIVDRYTVVDLLKD

-396 KISHLLNKEYLQKV
+396 KMSHLLNKEYLQKV

-421 YSKRTENI
+421 YSKRTENV
-429 YKLMNVVAV
+429 YKIMNVVAV
-438 EWDESGI
+438 EWDEAGI
-445 PLKVMMISQDIGKR
+445 PQKVMMIAQDIGKR

-486 KEKKKLPFVLY
+486 KEQKKLPFVLY

-562 MRIIQ
+562 MRIVQ
-567 SLLRPY
+567 SLLLPY

-610 AEKKKIIKKPQG
+610 AEKKENHRKAAESQSKDP
-622 LSPKILLQ
+622 SP
-630 MTECKRGAVGKCNFS
+630 ND
-645 SRQPLLHYLLMH
+645 
-657 HSEHQRSSM
+657 
-666 TFFYSHTSVCLPGE
+666 
-680 WPP
+680 

>member
-1 MNKISKFLTLVI
+1 MNKICKFLTLII

-46 EQVSRTFTLFTQR
+46 EQVNRTFTLFTQR
-59 NWNVL
+59 NWFVL
-64 ADWDEYL
+64 SDWDEYL
-71 QYISDSEN
+71 QCISDSEN
-79 TETAWHDFA
+79 TETVWHDFA

-109 TASNRKGT
+109 TANNRKGT

-127 MYSSGC
+127 MYSSEC

-139 TASSGKHKVVFAIPL
+139 IASSGKHKVVFAIPL
-154 SNPFCLDNITYTGVA
+154 SHPFCLNNITYTGVA

-211 LSEQDNLFTFLK
+211 LSEHENLFTFLK
-223 SNAVFSENTND
+223 DNAVFSENTYD
-234 AVEHDLQKVVEG
+234 AVEHDLQKVVKG

-253 GTSYYMV
+253 GISYYMV

-297 LAACLLLLLLR
+297 LATCLLLLLLR

-343 CIVDRYIVVDLLKN
+343 CIVDRYTVVDLLKD
-357 RYEYHEYSSNS
+357 RYEYHEYSNSNN

-421 YSKRTENI
+421 YSKRTENV
-429 YKLMNVVAV
+429 YKIMNVVAV
-438 EWDESGI
+438 EWDEAGI
-445 PLKVMMISQDIGKR
+445 PQKVMMIAQDIGKR

-486 KEKKKLPFVLY
+486 KEQKKLPFVLY

-532 SNDFA
+532 SNDLA

-562 MRIIQ
+562 MRIVQ
-567 SLLRPY
+567 SLLLPY

-610 AEKKKIIKKPQG
+610 AEKKENHRKAAESQSKDPSQ
-622 LSPKILLQ
+622 
-630 MTECKRGAVGKCNFS
+630 ND
-645 SRQPLLHYLLMH
+645 
-657 HSEHQRSSM
+657 
-666 TFFYSHTSVCLPGE
+666 
-680 WPP
+680 

>member
-1 MNKISKFLTLVI
+1 MNKICKFLTLII

-46 EQVSRTFTLFTQR
+46 EQVNRTFTLFTQR

-64 ADWDEYL
+64 SDWDEYL
-71 QYISDSEN
+71 QCISDSEN
-79 TETAWHDFA
+79 TETVWHDFA

-109 TASNRKGT
+109 TANNRKGT

-127 MYSSGC
+127 MYSSEC

-139 TASSGKHKVVFAIPL
+139 IASSGKHKVVFAIPL
-154 SNPFCLDNITYTGVA
+154 SHPFCLNNITYTGVA

-211 LSEQDNLFTFLK
+211 LSEHENLFTFLK
-223 SNAVFSENTND
+223 DNAVFSENTYD
-234 AVEHDLQKVVEG
+234 AVEHDLQKVVKG

-253 GTSYYMV
+253 GISYYMV

-297 LAACLLLLLLR
+297 LATCLLLLLLR

-343 CIVDRYIVVDLLKN
+343 CIVDRYTVVDLLKD
-357 RYEYHEYSSNS
+357 RYEYHEYSNSNN

-381 TVARNYI
+381 TAARNYI

-396 KISHLLNKEYLQKV
+396 KMSHLLNKEYLQKV

-429 YKLMNVVAV
+429 YKIMNVVAV
-438 EWDESGI
+438 EWDEAGI
-445 PLKVMMISQDIGKR
+445 PQKVMMISQDIGKR

-486 KEKKKLPFVLY
+486 KEQKKLPFVLY

-562 MRIIQ
+562 MRIVQ
-567 SLLRPY
+567 SLLLPY

-610 AEKKKIIKKPQG
+610 AEKKENHRKAAESQSKDP
-622 LSPKILLQ
+622 SP
-630 MTECKRGAVGKCNFS
+630 ND
-645 SRQPLLHYLLMH
+645 
-657 HSEHQRSSM
+657 
-666 TFFYSHTSVCLPGE
+666 
-680 WPP
+680 

>member
-1 MNKISKFLTLVI
+1 MNKICKFLTLII
-13 LIVVVLLF
+13 LIVAVLLF

-46 EQVSRTFTLFTQR
+46 EQVNRTFTLFTQR

-64 ADWDEYL
+64 SDWDEYL

-79 TETAWHDFA
+79 TETVWHDFA

-109 TASNRKGT
+109 TANNRKGT

-127 MYSSGC
+127 MYSFEC

-154 SNPFCLDNITYTGVA
+154 SHPFCLNNITYTGVA

-211 LSEQDNLFTFLK
+211 LSEHENLFTFLK
-223 SNAVFSENTND
+223 DNAVFSENTYD
-234 AVEHDLQKVVEG
+234 AVEHDLQKVVKG

-297 LAACLLLLLLR
+297 LATCLLLLLLR

-343 CIVDRYIVVDLLKN
+343 CIVDRYTVVDLLKD
-357 RYEYHEYSSNS
+357 RYEYHEYSSNN

-381 TVARNYI
+381 TAARNYI

-396 KISHLLNKEYLQKV
+396 KMSHLLNKEYLQKV

-421 YSKRTENI
+421 YSKRTENV
-429 YKLMNVVAV
+429 YKIMNVVAV
-438 EWDESGI
+438 EWDEAGI
-445 PLKVMMISQDIGKR
+445 PQKVMMIAQDIGKR

-486 KEKKKLPFVLY
+486 KEQKKLPFVLY

-547 IISAEMEDSLCMQTK
+547 IISAEMGDSLCMQTK
-562 MRIIQ
+562 MRIVQ
-567 SLLRPY
+567 SLLLPY

-610 AEKKKIIKKPQG
+610 AEKKENHRKAAESQSKDP
-622 LSPKILLQ
+622 SP
-630 MTECKRGAVGKCNFS
+630 ND
-645 SRQPLLHYLLMH
+645 
-657 HSEHQRSSM
+657 
-666 TFFYSHTSVCLPGE
+666 
-680 WPP
+680 

>member
-1 MNKISKFLTLVI
+1 MNKICKFLTLII
-13 LIVVVLLF
+13 LIVAVLLF

-46 EQVSRTFTLFTQR
+46 EQVNRTFTLFTQR

-64 ADWDEYL
+64 SDWDEYL

-79 TETAWHDFA
+79 TETVWHDFA

-109 TASNRKGT
+109 TANNRKGT

-127 MYSSGC
+127 MYSFEC

-154 SNPFCLDNITYTGVA
+154 SHPFCLNNITYTGVA

-211 LSEQDNLFTFLK
+211 LSGHENLFTFLK
-223 SNAVFSENTND
+223 DNAVFSENTYD
-234 AVEHDLQKVVEG
+234 AVEHDLQKVVKG

-297 LAACLLLLLLR
+297 LATCLLLLLLR

-343 CIVDRYIVVDLLKN
+343 CIVDRYTVVDLLKD
-357 RYEYHEYSSNS
+357 RYEYHEYSSNN

-421 YSKRTENI
+421 YSKRTENV
-429 YKLMNVVAV
+429 YKIMNVVAV
-438 EWDESGI
+438 EWDEAGI
-445 PLKVMMISQDIGKR
+445 PQKVMMIAQDIGKR

-486 KEKKKLPFVLY
+486 KEQKKLPFVLY

-532 SNDFA
+532 SNDLA

-562 MRIIQ
+562 MRIVQ
-567 SLLRPY
+567 SLLLPY

-610 AEKKKIIKKPQG
+610 AEKKENHRKAAESQSKDP
-622 LSPKILLQ
+622 SP
-630 MTECKRGAVGKCNFS
+630 ND
-645 SRQPLLHYLLMH
+645 
-657 HSEHQRSSM
+657 
-666 TFFYSHTSVCLPGE
+666 
-680 WPP
+680 

>member
-1 MNKISKFLTLVI
+1 MNKICKFLTLII
-13 LIVVVLLF
+13 LIVAVLLF

-46 EQVSRTFTLFTQR
+46 EQVNRTFTLFTQR

-64 ADWDEYL
+64 SDWDEYL

-79 TETAWHDFA
+79 TETVWHDFA

-109 TASNRKGT
+109 TANNRKGT

-127 MYSSGC
+127 MYSFEC

-154 SNPFCLDNITYTGVA
+154 SHPFCLNNITYTGVA

-211 LSEQDNLFTFLK
+211 LSEHENLFTFLK
-223 SNAVFSENTND
+223 DNAVFSENTYD
-234 AVEHDLQKVVEG
+234 AVEHDLQKVVKG

-297 LAACLLLLLLR
+297 LATCLLLLLLR

-343 CIVDRYIVVDLLKN
+343 CIVDRYTVVDLLKD

-421 YSKRTENI
+421 YSKRTENV
-429 YKLMNVVAV
+429 YKIMNVVAV
-438 EWDESGI
+438 EWDEAGI
-445 PLKVMMISQDIGKR
+445 PQKVMMIAQDIGKR

-486 KEKKKLPFVLY
+486 KEQKKLPFVLY

-562 MRIIQ
+562 MRIVQ
-567 SLLRPY
+567 SLLLPY

-610 AEKKKIIKKPQG
+610 AEKKENHRKVAESQSKDP
-622 LSPKILLQ
+622 SP
-630 MTECKRGAVGKCNFS
+630 ND
-645 SRQPLLHYLLMH
+645 
-657 HSEHQRSSM
+657 
-666 TFFYSHTSVCLPGE
+666 
-680 WPP
+680 

>member
-154 SNPFCLDNITYTGVA
+154 STPFCLDNITYTGVA
-169 VSYDVTTVE
+169 VSYDVSTVE
-178 DMISNNVYGD
+178 DMISNNVYGN
-188 KSSCYLVNAKGH
+188 KSSCYLINAKGH

-211 LSEQDNLFTFLK
+211 LSEQENPFTFLK
-223 SNAVFSENTND
+223 DNAVFSENTND

-343 CIVDRYIVVDLLKN
+343 CIVDRYIVVDLLKD

-421 YSKRTENI
+421 YSKRTENV
-429 YKLMNVVAV
+429 YKIMNVVAV
-438 EWDESGI
+438 EWDEAGI
-445 PLKVMMISQDIGKR
+445 PQKVMMIAQDIGKR

-486 KEKKKLPFVLY
+486 KEQKKLPFVLY

-562 MRIIQ
+562 MRIVQ
-567 SLLRPY
+567 SLLLPY

-610 AEKKKIIKKPQG
+610 AEKKENHQKAAESQSKDP
-622 LSPKILLQ
+622 SP
-630 MTECKRGAVGKCNFS
+630 ND
-645 SRQPLLHYLLMH
+645 
-657 HSEHQRSSM
+657 
-666 TFFYSHTSVCLPGE
+666 
-680 WPP
+680 

>member
-1 MNKISKFLTLVI
+1 MNKICKFLTLII
-13 LIVVVLLF
+13 LIVAVLLF

-46 EQVSRTFTLFTQR
+46 EQVNRTFTLFTQR

-64 ADWDEYL
+64 SDWDEYL

-79 TETAWHDFA
+79 TETVWHDFA

-109 TASNRKGT
+109 TANNRKGT

-127 MYSSGC
+127 MYSFEC

-154 SNPFCLDNITYTGVA
+154 SHPFCLNNITYTGVA

-211 LSEQDNLFTFLK
+211 LSEHENLFTFLK
-223 SNAVFSENTND
+223 DNAVFSENTYD
-234 AVEHDLQKVVEG
+234 AVEHDLQKVVKG

-297 LAACLLLLLLR
+297 LATCLLLLLLR

-343 CIVDRYIVVDLLKN
+343 CIVDRYTVVDLLKD

-421 YSKRTENI
+421 YSKRTENV
-429 YKLMNVVAV
+429 YKIMSVVAV
-438 EWDESGI
+438 EWDEAGI
-445 PLKVMMISQDIGKR
+445 PQKVMMIAQDIGKR

-486 KEKKKLPFVLY
+486 KEQKKLPFVLY

-562 MRIIQ
+562 MRIVQ
-567 SLLRPY
+567 SLLLPY

-610 AEKKKIIKKPQG
+610 AEKKENHRKAAESQSKDP
-622 LSPKILLQ
+622 SP
-630 MTECKRGAVGKCNFS
+630 ND
-645 SRQPLLHYLLMH
+645 
-657 HSEHQRSSM
+657 
-666 TFFYSHTSVCLPGE
+666 
-680 WPP
+680 

>member
-1 MNKISKFLTLVI
+1 MSKICKFLTLII
-13 LIVVVLLF
+13 LIVAVLLF

-46 EQVSRTFTLFTQR
+46 EQVNRTFTLFTQR

-64 ADWDEYL
+64 SDWDEYL
-71 QYISDSEN
+71 QCISDAEN
-79 TETAWHDFA
+79 TETVWHDFA

-109 TASNRKGT
+109 TANNRKGT

-127 MYSSGC
+127 MYSSEC

-154 SNPFCLDNITYTGVA
+154 SHPFCLNNITYTGVA

-211 LSEQDNLFTFLK
+211 LSGHENLFTFLK
-223 SNAVFSENTND
+223 DNAVFSENTYD
-234 AVEHDLQKVVEG
+234 AVEHDLQKVVKG
-246 RAKFNSQ
+246 RAKFNIQ

-297 LAACLLLLLLR
+297 LATCLLLLLLR

-343 CIVDRYIVVDLLKN
+343 CIVDRYTVVDLLKD
-357 RYEYHEYSSNS
+357 RYEYHEYSSNN

-381 TVARNYI
+381 TAARNYI

-396 KISHLLNKEYLQKV
+396 KMSHLLNKEYLQKV

-421 YSKRTENI
+421 YSKRTENV
-429 YKLMNVVAV
+429 YKIMNVVAV
-438 EWDESGI
+438 EWDEAGI
-445 PLKVMMISQDIGKR
+445 PQKVMMIAQDIGKR

-486 KEKKKLPFVLY
+486 KEQKKLPFVLY

-547 IISAEMEDSLCMQTK
+547 IISAEMGDSLCMQTK
-562 MRIIQ
+562 MRIVQ
-567 SLLRPY
+567 SLLLPY

-610 AEKKKIIKKPQG
+610 AEKKENHRKAAESQSKDP
-622 LSPKILLQ
+622 SP
-630 MTECKRGAVGKCNFS
+630 ND
-645 SRQPLLHYLLMH
+645 
-657 HSEHQRSSM
+657 
-666 TFFYSHTSVCLPGE
+666 
-680 WPP
+680 

>member
-1 MNKISKFLTLVI
+1 MNKICKFLTLII

-46 EQVSRTFTLFTQR
+46 EQVNRTFTLFTQR

-64 ADWDEYL
+64 SDWDEYL
-71 QYISDSEN
+71 QCISDSEN
-79 TETAWHDFA
+79 TETVWHDFA

-109 TASNRKGT
+109 TANNRKGT

-127 MYSSGC
+127 MYSSEC

-139 TASSGKHKVVFAIPL
+139 IASSGKHKVVFAIPL
-154 SNPFCLDNITYTGVA
+154 SHPFCLNNITYTGVA

-211 LSEQDNLFTFLK
+211 LSEHENLFTFLK
-223 SNAVFSENTND
+223 DNAVFSENTYD
-234 AVEHDLQKVVEG
+234 AVEHDLQKVVKG

-253 GTSYYMV
+253 GISYYMV

-283 DEKIMHVTIAAITV
+283 DEKIMHVTIVAITV
-297 LAACLLLLLLR
+297 LATCLLLLLLR

-343 CIVDRYIVVDLLKN
+343 CIVDRYTVVDLLKD
-357 RYEYHEYSSNS
+357 RYEYHEYSNSNN

-381 TVARNYI
+381 TAARNYI

-429 YKLMNVVAV
+429 YKIMNVVAV
-438 EWDESGI
+438 EWDEAGI
-445 PLKVMMISQDIGKR
+445 PQKVMMISQDIGKR

-486 KEKKKLPFVLY
+486 KEQKKLPFVLY

-547 IISAEMEDSLCMQTK
+547 IISAEMDNSLCMQTK
-562 MRIIQ
+562 MRIVQ
-567 SLLRPY
+567 SLLLPY

-610 AEKKKIIKKPQG
+610 AEKKENHRKAAESQSKDP
-622 LSPKILLQ
+622 SP
-630 MTECKRGAVGKCNFS
+630 ND
-645 SRQPLLHYLLMH
+645 
-657 HSEHQRSSM
+657 
-666 TFFYSHTSVCLPGE
+666 
-680 WPP
+680 

>member
-1 MNKISKFLTLVI
+1 MNKICKFLTLII

-46 EQVSRTFTLFTQR
+46 EQVNRTFTLFTQR

-64 ADWDEYL
+64 SDWDEYL
-71 QYISDSEN
+71 QCISDSEN
-79 TETAWHDFA
+79 TETVWHDFA

-109 TASNRKGT
+109 TANNRKGT

-127 MYSSGC
+127 MYSSEC

-139 TASSGKHKVVFAIPL
+139 IASSGKHKVVFAIPL
-154 SNPFCLDNITYTGVA
+154 SHPFCLNNITYTGVA

-211 LSEQDNLFTFLK
+211 LSEHENLFTFLK
-223 SNAVFSENTND
+223 DNAVFSENTYD
-234 AVEHDLQKVVEG
+234 AVEHDLQKVVKG

-253 GTSYYMV
+253 GISYYMV

-283 DEKIMHVTIAAITV
+283 DEKIMHVTIVAITV
-297 LAACLLLLLLR
+297 LATCLLLLLLR

-343 CIVDRYIVVDLLKN
+343 CIVDRYTVVDLLKD
-357 RYEYHEYSSNS
+357 RYEYHEYSNSNN

-381 TVARNYI
+381 TAARNYI

-429 YKLMNVVAV
+429 YKIMNVVAV
-438 EWDESGI
+438 EWDEAGI
-445 PLKVMMISQDIGKR
+445 PQKVMMISQDIGKR

-486 KEKKKLPFVLY
+486 KEQKKLPFVLY

-547 IISAEMEDSLCMQTK
+547 IISAEMDDSLCMQTK
-562 MRIIQ
+562 MRIVQ
-567 SLLRPY
+567 SLLLPY

-610 AEKKKIIKKPQG
+610 AEKKENHRKASESQSKDP
-622 LSPKILLQ
+622 SP
-630 MTECKRGAVGKCNFS
+630 ND
-645 SRQPLLHYLLMH
+645 
-657 HSEHQRSSM
+657 
-666 TFFYSHTSVCLPGE
+666 
-680 WPP
+680 

>member
-1 MNKISKFLTLVI
+1 MNKICKSLTLII
-13 LIVVVLLF
+13 LIVAVLLF
-21 GIYQYRTF
+21 GLYQYRTF

-46 EQVSRTFTLFTQR
+46 EQVDRTFTLFTQR

-64 ADWDEYL
+64 SDWDEYL

-79 TETAWHDFA
+79 TETVWHDFA

-109 TASNRKGT
+109 TANNRKGT

-127 MYSSGC
+127 MYSFEC

-154 SNPFCLDNITYTGVA
+154 SHPFCLNNITYTGVA

-211 LSEQDNLFTFLK
+211 LSGHENLFAFLK
-223 SNAVFSENTND
+223 DNAVFSENTYD
-234 AVEHDLQKVVEG
+234 AVEHDLQKVVKG

-297 LAACLLLLLLR
+297 LATCLLLLLLR

-343 CIVDRYIVVDLLKN
+343 CIVDRYTVVDLLKD

-421 YSKRTENI
+421 YSKRTENV
-429 YKLMNVVAV
+429 YKIMNVVAV
-438 EWDESGI
+438 EWDEAGI
-445 PLKVMMISQDIGKR
+445 PQKVMMIAQDIGKR

-486 KEKKKLPFVLY
+486 KEQKKLPFVLY

-547 IISAEMEDSLCMQTK
+547 IISAEMGDSLCMQTK
-562 MRIIQ
+562 MRIVQ
-567 SLLRPY
+567 SLLLPY

-610 AEKKKIIKKPQG
+610 AEKKENHRKAAESQSKDP
-622 LSPKILLQ
+622 SP
-630 MTECKRGAVGKCNFS
+630 ND
-645 SRQPLLHYLLMH
+645 
-657 HSEHQRSSM
+657 
-666 TFFYSHTSVCLPGE
+666 
-680 WPP
+680 

>member
-1 MNKISKFLTLVI
+1 MNKICKFLTLII
-13 LIVVVLLF
+13 LIVAVLLF

-46 EQVSRTFTLFTQR
+46 EQVNRTFTLFTQR

-64 ADWDEYL
+64 SDWDEYL

-79 TETAWHDFA
+79 TETVWHDFA

-109 TASNRKGT
+109 TANNRKGT

-127 MYSSGC
+127 MYSFEC

-154 SNPFCLDNITYTGVA
+154 SHPFCLNNITYTGVA

-211 LSEQDNLFTFLK
+211 LSEHENLFTFLK
-223 SNAVFSENTND
+223 DNAVFSENTYD
-234 AVEHDLQKVVEG
+234 AVEHDLQKVVKG

-297 LAACLLLLLLR
+297 LATCLLLLLLR

-343 CIVDRYIVVDLLKN
+343 CIVDRYTVVDLLKD

-421 YSKRTENI
+421 YSKRTENV
-429 YKLMNVVAV
+429 YKIMNVVAV
-438 EWDESGI
+438 EWDDAGI
-445 PLKVMMISQDIGKR
+445 PQKVMMIAQDIGKR

-486 KEKKKLPFVLY
+486 KEQKKLPFVLY

-532 SNDFA
+532 SNDLA

-562 MRIIQ
+562 MRIVQ
-567 SLLRPY
+567 SLLLPY

-610 AEKKKIIKKPQG
+610 AEKKENHRKAAESQSKDPSQ
-622 LSPKILLQ
+622 
-630 MTECKRGAVGKCNFS
+630 ND
-645 SRQPLLHYLLMH
+645 
-657 HSEHQRSSM
+657 
-666 TFFYSHTSVCLPGE
+666 
-680 WPP
+680 

>member
-1 MNKISKFLTLVI
+1 MNKICKFLTLII

-35 QENSEHLLATY
+35 QQNSEHLLATY
-46 EQVSRTFTLFTQR
+46 EQVNRTFTLFTQR

-71 QYISDSEN
+71 QCISDSEN

-88 DRKNNWQYSDF
+88 ERKNNWQYSDF

-154 SNPFCLDNITYTGVA
+154 SHPFCLNNITYTGVA
-169 VSYDVTTVE
+169 VSYDVTTAE

-188 KSSCYLVNAKGH
+188 KSSCYLVNTKGH

-211 LSEQDNLFTFLK
+211 LSEQENLFTFLK
-223 SNAVFSENTND
+223 DNAVFSENTYD
-234 AVEHDLQKVVEG
+234 AVEHDLQKVVKG

-271 LGIVQTAAVNSP
+271 LGIVQTAAVNSQ
-283 DEKIMHVTIAAITV
+283 DEKIMHVTIAAITI

-308 LSSLNAEYKLKHQ
+308 LSSLNAKYKLKQQ

-343 CIVDRYIVVDLLKN
+343 CIVDRYTVVDLMN
-357 RYEYHEYSSNS
+357 DRYEYHEYSSNS
-368 LYPETGSYQNLLD
+368 LYPETGSYQDLLD
-381 TVARNYI
+381 TASRSYI

-429 YKLMNVVAV
+429 YKIMNIVAV
-438 EWDESGI
+438 EWDESGV

-486 KEKKKLPFVLY
+486 KEQKKLPFVLY

-562 MRIIQ
+562 TRIIQ

-573 EIDGKTLHIGA
+573 EIDDKTLHIGA

-610 AEKKKIIKKPQG
+610 AEKKENHRKAAESQSKDP
-622 LSPKILLQ
+622 SP
-630 MTECKRGAVGKCNFS
+630 ND
-645 SRQPLLHYLLMH
+645 
-657 HSEHQRSSM
+657 
-666 TFFYSHTSVCLPGE
+666 
-680 WPP
+680 

>member
-1 MNKISKFLTLVI
+1 MNKICKFLTLII
-13 LIVVVLLF
+13 LIVAVLLF

-46 EQVSRTFTLFTQR
+46 EQVNRTFTLFTQH

-64 ADWDEYL
+64 SDWDEYL

-79 TETAWHDFA
+79 TETVWHDFA

-109 TASNRKGT
+109 TANNRKGT

-127 MYSSGC
+127 MYSFEC

-154 SNPFCLDNITYTGVA
+154 SHPFCLNNITYTGVA

-211 LSEQDNLFTFLK
+211 LSEHENLFTFLK
-223 SNAVFSENTND
+223 DNAVFSENTYD
-234 AVEHDLQKVVEG
+234 AVEHDLQKVVKG

-297 LAACLLLLLLR
+297 LATCLLLLLLR

-343 CIVDRYIVVDLLKN
+343 CIVDRYTVVDLLKD

-421 YSKRTENI
+421 YSKRTENV
-429 YKLMNVVAV
+429 YKIMNVVAV
-438 EWDESGI
+438 EWDEAGI
-445 PLKVMMISQDIGKR
+445 PQKVMMIAQDIGKR

-486 KEKKKLPFVLY
+486 KEQKKLPFVLY

-562 MRIIQ
+562 MRIVQ
-567 SLLRPY
+567 SLLLPY

-610 AEKKKIIKKPQG
+610 AEKKENHRKAAESQSKDP
-622 LSPKILLQ
+622 SP
-630 MTECKRGAVGKCNFS
+630 ND
-645 SRQPLLHYLLMH
+645 
-657 HSEHQRSSM
+657 
-666 TFFYSHTSVCLPGE
+666 
-680 WPP
+680 

>member
-1 MNKISKFLTLVI
+1 MNKICKFLTLI
-13 LIVVVLLF
+13 FLIVVVLLF

-46 EQVSRTFTLFTQR
+46 EQVNRTFTLFTQR

-64 ADWDEYL
+64 SDWDEYL
-71 QYISDSEN
+71 QCISDSEN
-79 TETAWHDFA
+79 TETVWHDFA

-109 TASNRKGT
+109 TANNRKGT

-139 TASSGKHKVVFAIPL
+139 TASSSKHKVVFAIPL
-154 SNPFCLDNITYTGVA
+154 SHPFCLNNITYTGVA
-169 VSYDVTTVE
+169 VSYDVSTVE

-211 LSEQDNLFTFLK
+211 LSGHENLFTFLK
-223 SNAVFSENTND
+223 DNAVFSENTYD
-234 AVEHDLQKVVEG
+234 AVEHDLQKVVKG

-297 LAACLLLLLLR
+297 LATCLLLLLLR

-343 CIVDRYIVVDLLKN
+343 CIVDRYTVVDLLKD
-357 RYEYHEYSSNS
+357 RYEYHEYSSNN

-381 TVARNYI
+381 TAARNYI

-396 KISHLLNKEYLQKV
+396 KMSHLLNKEYLQKV

-421 YSKRTENI
+421 YSKRTENV
-429 YKLMNVVAV
+429 YKIMNVVAV
-438 EWDESGI
+438 EWDEAGI
-445 PLKVMMISQDIGKR
+445 PQKVMMISQDIGKR

-486 KEKKKLPFVLY
+486 KEQKKLPFVLY

-562 MRIIQ
+562 MRIVQ
-567 SLLRPY
+567 SLLLPY

-610 AEKKKIIKKPQG
+610 AEKKENHRKAAESQSKDP
-622 LSPKILLQ
+622 SP
-630 MTECKRGAVGKCNFS
+630 ND
-645 SRQPLLHYLLMH
+645 
-657 HSEHQRSSM
+657 
-666 TFFYSHTSVCLPGE
+666 
-680 WPP
+680 

>member
-1 MNKISKFLTLVI
+1 MNKICKFLTLII
-13 LIVVVLLF
+13 LIVAVLLF

-46 EQVSRTFTLFTQR
+46 EQVNRTFTLFTQR

-64 ADWDEYL
+64 SDWDEYL

-79 TETAWHDFA
+79 TETVWHDFA

-109 TASNRKGT
+109 TANNRKGT

-127 MYSSGC
+127 MYSFEC

-154 SNPFCLDNITYTGVA
+154 SHPFCLNNITYTGVA

-211 LSEQDNLFTFLK
+211 LSEHENLFTFLK
-223 SNAVFSENTND
+223 DNAVFSENTYD
-234 AVEHDLQKVVEG
+234 AVEHDLQKVVKG

-297 LAACLLLLLLR
+297 LATCLLLLLLR

-343 CIVDRYIVVDLLKN
+343 CIVDRYTVVDLLKD

-421 YSKRTENI
+421 YSKQTENV
-429 YKLMNVVAV
+429 YKIMNVVAV
-438 EWDESGI
+438 EWDEAGI
-445 PLKVMMISQDIGKR
+445 PQKVMMIAQDIGKR
-459 HELENLANTDGL
+459 HELENLANSDGL

-486 KEKKKLPFVLY
+486 KEQKKLPFVLY

-562 MRIIQ
+562 MRIVQ
-567 SLLRPY
+567 SLLLPY

-610 AEKKKIIKKPQG
+610 AEKKENHRKVAESQSKDP
-622 LSPKILLQ
+622 SP
-630 MTECKRGAVGKCNFS
+630 ND
-645 SRQPLLHYLLMH
+645 
-657 HSEHQRSSM
+657 
-666 TFFYSHTSVCLPGE
+666 
-680 WPP
+680 